1 MIINSQK
8 IISTQIFILL
18 GEWIVLY
25 YFFTCLYIKVFKVKV
40 FMNSLEEN
48 NSGEFLNSLSF
59 NY

>member
-1 MIINSQK
+1 MIINNQK

-18 GEWIVLY
+18 GKWIVLY
-25 YFFTCLYIKVFKVKV
+25 YFFTCFYIKVFKVKV
-40 FMNSLEEN
+40 FMKSLEEN